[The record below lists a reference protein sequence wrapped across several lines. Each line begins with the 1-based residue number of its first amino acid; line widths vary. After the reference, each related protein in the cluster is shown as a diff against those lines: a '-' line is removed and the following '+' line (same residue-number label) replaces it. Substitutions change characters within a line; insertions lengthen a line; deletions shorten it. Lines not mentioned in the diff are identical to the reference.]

1 MFNMKFFLLL
11 LLASTLYAKKDF
23 YYNFINPD
31 LTQISQEQK
40 RKIVGASDKIK
51 EIRRYIREGQL
62 DVALKNIVM
71 FRDTNQIEML
81 NSQAVL
87 LQSEILYK
95 INSVT
100 KAAEAND
107 LLEAAINNSEISQDD
122 LLEAYR
128 LLVLIKIK
136 LNKTEEGEYYAK
148 AIENSFDDPLSKVYG
163 KVALS
168 QIHVKR
174 RDYRKAIKILRQE
187 LINTTSLEVATIV
200 ADELYDAY
208 ILNDQKDEAYDLVQ
222 KVLNRNIDYYANDS
236 YKALKKVDKL
246 VDADMSEF
254 AIEILQ
260 KLIENSIHTDSI
272 DNFRFKL
279 ADVYMKIAGFQKE
292 YLPKA
297 KQIYEDLIQA
307 KINNPYRK
315 RAKMYL
321 DEIIMREG
329 KFEPSMMAS
338 KYSGSE
344 TMQYKAMMQEL
355 LNAIED
361 EKFEQIIR
369 MKKIYQGIFPSIVK
383 RFGYESI
390 EQIYNMVNSKMIK
403 YYLQTNQCN
412 QLNIV
417 IKDIADD
424 VLLLLIKDE
433 KTVDKLFSC
442 MIEVPDE
449 RTYKVAKDVYGKA
462 KNNRI
467 YFYLERVALIL
478 KKYDDAKAFSQK
490 LDMFSDADV
499 LSDEFLYRFLI
510 YANEDNSQAMQN
522 FFAYARANPEFII
535 NNKNNPLIIDFY
547 HQYYLYLL
555 KEKEENEAV
564 AILKDLYKKQNEMKA
579 RVYSPFVEIELAKYA
594 KLDDNYDEALEYL
607 QYGLNI
613 KRLKD
618 GKSLDRKI
626 KDEDLV
632 HIYYE
637 IAKIYEYQGKKN
649 RYKDAIKKCQ
659 RIKNVD
665 SFYKK
670 MCDKL

>member
-637 IAKIYEYQGKKN
+637 IAKIYEHQGKKN

-659 RIKNVD
+659 RIKNVE